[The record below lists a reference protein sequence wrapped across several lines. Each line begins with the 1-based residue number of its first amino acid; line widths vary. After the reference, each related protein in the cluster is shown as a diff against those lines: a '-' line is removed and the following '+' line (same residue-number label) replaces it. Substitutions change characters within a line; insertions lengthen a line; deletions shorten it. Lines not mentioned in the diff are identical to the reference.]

1 MQTAN
6 ENAHLTPNPLS
17 LWRRGSEPQVCGG
30 GVKILWLI
38 LALALLLRLAYA
50 LPLDRA
56 APYTDPGGDSGWF
69 LANGYALVT
78 GFDDGYL
85 TRLDGEPFPIV
96 LRNLPTPPLYLLFV
110 GFWQA
115 ILPPETALLL
125 IRVVQAVL
133 GTLTCYFAFRLARA
147 AAGDSRAGLIAAGAL
162 AVSPAFIVESAQIAT
177 ETLYIALVTGALAL
191 YVERRTRPAALV
203 AVGALLGLATLT
215 RAVLLLFPLAL
226 LPHLLLADGWRAGL
240 RRAGLVLLVYALV
253 VSTWTV
259 YSRARWERWVIAGE
273 GFAAFLY
280 LGASDAGWQGG
291 SRVDEGLALEL
302 PAETEDQQ
310 AVYRERAAA
319 LISADPAGYVRRRV
333 ERLAEA
339 YLQPHGT
346 LVYSGPSLRRLLA
359 DWLAAER
366 TLAGL
371 GAVAGSEHFWP
382 KLALYVFHYT
392 ALVGGLIGLWLTRRR
407 WRWTLPPAL
416 FIAYTTAAHL
426 ALEALPRY
434 IFPTEVLWWVFAA
447 AALVAGYDVL
457 RRFLSVVSPGL
468 DKYNKVLP

>member
-1 MQTAN
+1 MQTPTKAN
-6 ENAHLTPNPLS
+6 LTSNPRS
-17 LWRRGSEPQVCGG
+17 VWSGGSEPRIRGDEA
-30 GVKILWLI
+30 KILWLI

-85 TRLDGEPFPIV
+85 TRLDGQPFPIA
-96 LRNLPTPPLYLLFV
+96 LKNLPTPPLYLLYAGV
-110 GFWQA
+110 WQA
-115 ILPPETALLL
+115 LLPPETALLL
-125 IRVVQAVL
+125 IRVTQAAL
-133 GTLTCYFAFRLARA
+133 GALTCCFAFRLARA

-162 AVSPAFIVESAQIAT
+162 AVSPAFVTEAAQVAT
-177 ETLYIALVTGALAL
+177 ETLYIALVAGALAL
-191 YVERRTRPAALV
+191 YVERRSRPAALMT
-203 AVGALLGLATLT
+203 VGALLGLATLT

-226 LPHLLLADGWRAGL
+226 MLHLLLADGWRAGL
-240 RRAGLVLLVYALV
+240 RRAGLLLLAYALV
-253 VSTWTV
+253 VSSWTV

-273 GFAAFLY
+273 GFSAFLY

-291 SRVDEGLALEL
+291 SRVDEALALEL
-302 PAETEDQQ
+302 PPETDDQQ

-319 LISADPAGYVRRRV
+319 LIGADPVGYVRRRAA
-333 ERLAEA
+333 RLAEA

-346 LVYSGPSLRRLLA
+346 LLYSSPSLRRALG
-359 DWLAAER
+359 DWLAADR
-366 TLAGL
+366 TWAGL
-371 GAVAGSEHFWP
+371 GAVTTTEGFWP
-382 KLALYVFHYT
+382 KLAVYAFHYT
-392 ALVGGLIGLWLTRRR
+392 ALLGGLAGLWLTRRR

-434 IFPTEVLWWVFAA
+434 IFPTEVFWWVFAG
-447 AALVAGYDVL
+447 AALLAAHDALWPVTA
-457 RRFLSVVSPGL
+457 PG
-468 DKYNKVLP
+468 KMRPGSER